1 MGSLGLPE
9 IIFILLLA
17 LLIFGPK
24 RLPEIGRTLGKG
36 IAEFRKASN
45 ELKRT
50 INAELSLDADEQTP
64 HPRRIESPVPSI
76 MQAMAPP
83 AAMTPETSETLT
95 TPEVYSATEIAE
107 APVASVPW
115 TPQAP
120 PAGTIPQTSQ
130 ASSIAPIVPI
140 VTPAPAGSPDPLVE
154 AHDPTLPSHTSHT
167 DPIEPS

>member
-9 IIFILLLA
+9 IIFILVLA

-76 MQAMAPP
+76 MQAMTP
-83 AAMTPETSETLT
+83 AATTAPSATPE
-95 TPEVYSATEIAE
+95 P
-107 APVASVPW
+107 SVSPAPW
-115 TPQAP
+115 TPHEP
-120 PAGTIPQTSQ
+120 PTGTVAQSGSGP
-130 ASSIAPIVPI
+130 ASSA
-140 VTPAPAGSPDPLVE
+140 AE
-154 AHDPTLPSHTSHT
+154 AHDPTLPAPTPVSST

>member
-45 ELKRT
+45 DLKRT

-76 MQAMAPP
+76 MQAVQGMTP
-83 AAMTPETSETLT
+83 AATASG
-95 TPEVYSATEIAE
+95 STEPSIYHQPTVSPA
-107 APVASVPW
+107 PW
-115 TPQAP
+115 TPQEP
-120 PAGTIPQTSQ
+120 PAGTVAHAQISPVPTA
-130 ASSIAPIVPI
+130 ASVESVA
-140 VTPAPAGSPDPLVE
+140 E
-154 AHDPTLPSHTSHT
+154 AHDPTLPAHTPQT
-167 DPIEPS
+167 PQILPIDPIEPS

>member
-9 IIFILLLA
+9 IIFILVLA

-50 INAELSLDADEQTP
+50 INAELALDADQQTP

-76 MQAMAPP
+76 VQ
-83 AAMTPETSETLT
+83 AMTPAAAASAASVSTS
-95 TPEVYSATEIAE
+95 E
-107 APVASVPW
+107 APVSPGPW
-115 TPQAP
+115 TPHEA
-120 PAGTIPQTSQ
+120 PAGTVAQSG
-130 ASSIAPIVPI
+130 SSSS
-140 VTPAPAGSPDPLVE
+140 PAGSAAE
-154 AHDPTLPSHTSHT
+154 THDPTLPAPTPVSST